1 MHKSTLFLLFWLV
14 GLRAAGQFHLSGS
27 FTHTTDT
34 LRVYVMRR
42 MLPVPREQLEQHALP
57 ARSFSLNVVLNEPA
71 YLVVTRGEREV
82 MPLLFM
88 EPGETLR
95 LTGDGRQPLDS
106 ARTGG
111 SASAKFEFLRAAE
124 RTDRSPTGWRSMSE
138 VLEKMPAPRR
148 VAWFDSVKTAELARF
163 RAGASPF
170 SPLFRRVYE
179 ADVTARWA
187 HQVMK
192 RLPWGHDAVVQQ
204 VPLAKLSEAFRVP
217 PSDTLRYALR
227 YAEALQELLQY
238 QFSALFHAASGTHPT
253 QGSAAF
259 YQFVKAAVP
268 NPILREVVLSV
279 QLQKALTFKSLG
291 EEFFENWADYERL
304 FPKSPYRE
312 LLAERVNRLRWMRPG
327 APAPDFTLRDT
338 TGRAV
343 SLADFRGKIVLLD
356 FWGSWCGP
364 CRAEMPFAK
373 TVKAHFK
380 NRPDVVFLYVANDK
394 PDAWRR
400 GIRTLGIG
408 GVHVLGTPEV
418 EQRYDISAWPTYL
431 LLGRKGELLNLDP
444 PRPSAENGKKLIAE
458 LETAL
463 ATR

>member
-1 MHKSTLFLLFWLV
+1 MLKSALFFLFWLV
-14 GLRAAGQFHLSGS
+14 GLRAAGQFQLSGNFS
-27 FTHTTDT
+27 NATDT
-34 LRVYVMRR
+34 LRVYVLRR
-42 MLPVPREQLEQHALP
+42 MLPVPMEQLERHDVP
-57 ARSFSLNVVLNEPA
+57 ARNFSLTIPLAEPA

-82 MPLLFM
+82 LPLLFA

-95 LTGDGRQPLDS
+95 LTADTRQPLDS
-106 ARTGG
+106 VRTSG

-124 RTDRSPTGWRSMSE
+124 RADRSPTGWRSMNE
-138 VLEKMPAPRR
+138 ALEKMPAPQR
-148 VAWFDSVKTAELARF
+148 VAWFDSVKTAELTRF
-163 RAGASPF
+163 RTVSSPF
-170 SPLFRRVYE
+170 SPMFRRIYE
-179 ADVTARWA
+179 AEVTARWA
-187 HQVMK
+187 HQLTK
-192 RLPWGHDAVVQQ
+192 RLPWGLDALAEQ
-204 VPLAKLSEAFRVP
+204 VPLAKLSAAFRVP

-227 YAEALQELLQY
+227 YADALQELLQY
-238 QFSALFHAASGTHPT
+238 QFSALFRAVNDDYPA
-253 QGSAAF
+253 QGGAAF

-268 NPILREVVLSV
+268 DPTLREVVLAV

-304 FPKSPYRE
+304 FPKSPYRAF
-312 LLAERVNRLRWMRPG
+312 LAGRVECLRWMRPG
-327 APAPDFTLRDT
+327 ATVPDFTLRDT

-373 TVKAHFK
+373 TVKQHFK

-400 GIRTLGIG
+400 GIRTLGIE
-408 GVHVLGTPEV
+408 GVHVLGTPDV
-418 EQRYDISAWPTYL
+418 EKQYDISAWPTYL
-431 LLGRKGELLNLDP
+431 LLGRRGELLNLDP
-444 PRPSAENGKKLIAE
+444 PRPSKAEGKKLIAE
-458 LETAL
+458 LEAAL